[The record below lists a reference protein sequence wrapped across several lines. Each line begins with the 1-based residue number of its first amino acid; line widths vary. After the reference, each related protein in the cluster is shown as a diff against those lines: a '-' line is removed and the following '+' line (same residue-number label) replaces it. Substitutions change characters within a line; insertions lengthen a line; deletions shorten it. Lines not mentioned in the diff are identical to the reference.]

1 MNYEEKLL
9 VCLVDGYRKSKKDT
23 GENLIHRRTKITPEK
38 LYSKYRAND
47 GDFEKISA
55 INHVVERLEEK
66 GYVETERENFGTE
79 LKSIYLVDHY
89 IEEIEHYLLIHYQ
102 YESKDS
108 KIQKVKA
115 LIEHYQYASEI
126 CQMECEELNEML
138 IKRQIPKNLDE
149 LDNILKA
156 VAFID
161 TNENNLYVREMSME
175 VYGDSKFFEE
185 NTMESVC
192 TILRKYNN
200 NQADETELKDEVLF
214 QYHIF
219 KEPQKLSIKGRVII
233 RINGITADITGFAD
247 GIEFSASEL
256 EKIDEIKI
264 LASNFMTI
272 ENRTSYLRYKDD
284 NTVTFYLGGYTNRD
298 QRDFLRLVHIDNPDK
313 NYWHFGDIDAGGLWI
328 HNHLCKIT
336 GINFGLFYMS
346 EKELADPVYKKCLH
360 KLSENDIT
368 RLQELKDMPVYK
380 DVVDYMLRNRVKL
393 EQEIVSLRLMRK

>member
-9 VCLVDGYRKSKKDT
+9 VCLVAGYRKSKKDT

-38 LYSKYRAND
+38 LYSKYYAND

-79 LKSIYLVDHY
+79 LKSIYLVDDY
-89 IEEIEHYLLIHYQ
+89 IEEIEHYLLINYQ

-149 LDNILKA
+149 LENILKA

-175 VYGDSKFFEE
+175 VYGDSKFFE
-185 NTMESVC
+185 
-192 TILRKYNN
+192 
-200 NQADETELKDEVLF
+200 
-214 QYHIF
+214 
-219 KEPQKLSIKGRVII
+219 
-233 RINGITADITGFAD
+233 
-247 GIEFSASEL
+247 
-256 EKIDEIKI
+256 
-264 LASNFMTI
+264 
-272 ENRTSYLRYKDD
+272 
-284 NTVTFYLGGYTNRD
+284 
-298 QRDFLRLVHIDNPDK
+298 
-313 NYWHFGDIDAGGLWI
+313 
-328 HNHLCKIT
+328 
-336 GINFGLFYMS
+336 
-346 EKELADPVYKKCLH
+346 
-360 KLSENDIT
+360 
-368 RLQELKDMPVYK
+368 
-380 DVVDYMLRNRVKL
+380 
-393 EQEIVSLRLMRK
+393 

>member
-1 MNYEEKLL
+1 M
-9 VCLVDGYRKSKKDT
+9 
-23 GENLIHRRTKITPEK
+23 
-38 LYSKYRAND
+38 
-47 GDFEKISA
+47 
-55 INHVVERLEEK
+55 
-66 GYVETERENFGTE
+66 
-79 LKSIYLVDHY
+79 
-89 IEEIEHYLLIHYQ
+89 
-102 YESKDS
+102 
-108 KIQKVKA
+108 
-115 LIEHYQYASEI
+115 
-126 CQMECEELNEML
+126 
-138 IKRQIPKNLDE
+138 
-149 LDNILKA
+149 KA

-219 KEPQKLSIKGRVII
+219 KEPQKLSIRGRVII

-256 EKIDEIKI
+256 ENIDEIKI

-393 EQEIVSLRLMRK
+393 EQEIVSLRLMSK